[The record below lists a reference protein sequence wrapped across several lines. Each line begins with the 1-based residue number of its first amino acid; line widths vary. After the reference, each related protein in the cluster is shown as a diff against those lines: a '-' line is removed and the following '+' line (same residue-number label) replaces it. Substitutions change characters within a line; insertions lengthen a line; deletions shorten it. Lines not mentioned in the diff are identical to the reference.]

1 MNSFDLLN
9 QFDKEMFDVIWLDG
23 DHTNPQVSMDVI
35 SAYYLLKKNGILLTD
50 DILLKQISKKIF
62 LKYPWALDSF
72 KPIKYLT
79 DLKKLKTYYF
89 AKRISRRNAFAKK
102 FISFS
107 IKT

>member
-9 QFDKEMFDVIWLDG
+9 KFDKEMFDIIWVDG

-35 SAYYLLKKNGILLTD
+35 SACYLLKKNGILLTD
-50 DILLKQISKKIF
+50 DILLKQISKRKF
-62 LKYPWALDSF
+62 LKYPHALDSS

-89 AKRISRRNAFAKK
+89 TKRISRKNAFAKK